1 MRWKSKFLLPA
12 LALLLSICVS
22 FYLYLCFSLGRP
34 ITVSEFLRFSST
46 ISWNALFHF
55 NESGGTRSL
64 HLAKE
69 VLSNPVVNSSIDI
82 SGRGYSFPLPKYSVR
97 QENQSYLTFATSEEL
112 QDYFNRELPAAGWR
126 HVDQVGA
133 GHFFEC
139 DGARMA
145 ITQHFYLGTGIIELN
160 VLVTAQ

>member
-12 LALLLSICVS
+12 LALLLAICVS
-22 FYLYLCFSLGRP
+22 FYLYLCFSAGRP
-34 ITVSEFLRFSST
+34 ITASEFFRFSGT

-55 NESGGTRSL
+55 NESGG
-64 HLAKE
+64 
-69 VLSNPVVNSSIDI
+69 SIDI
-82 SGRGYSFPLPKYSVR
+82 SGRGYSFPVPKYSVR
-97 QENQSYLTFATSEEL
+97 QENQYYLTFAASEEL

-126 HVDQVGA
+126 RIDQAGA

-139 DGARMA
+139 DDAKMV

-160 VLVTAQ
+160 VSVTAQ